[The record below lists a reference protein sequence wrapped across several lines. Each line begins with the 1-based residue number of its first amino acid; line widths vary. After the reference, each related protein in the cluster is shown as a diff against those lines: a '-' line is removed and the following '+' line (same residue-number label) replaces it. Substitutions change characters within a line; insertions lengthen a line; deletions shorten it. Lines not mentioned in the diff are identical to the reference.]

1 MAYEGISHARSHRVP
16 FAGLGR
22 APGYMGNYGASG
34 FDGLSGAS
42 NTAAAI
48 TAGAQTIATITDVA
62 SGGPQ
67 KRERESRR
75 NLEIARLQAQA
86 ASGNA
91 QAQIEVARLQAEAAV
106 AAARVAGQSRGMS
119 KTAII
124 AIAGVAG
131 VALLGG
137 IGYMLLKK

>member
-1 MAYEGISHARSHRVP
+1 MAYEGITHARSHRVP

-34 FDGLSGAS
+34 FDGLSGPSTVA
-42 NTAAAI
+42 
-48 TAGAQTIATITDVA
+48 ATITDVA

-75 NLEIARLQAQA
+75 NLEIARLQAQGA
-86 ASGNA
+86 AGNA

-119 KTAII
+119 KTTII

>member
-22 APGYMGNYGASG
+22 APGYMGNYCGDGMSG
-34 FDGLSGAS
+34 PS
-42 NTAAAI
+42 NVTAAI

-75 NLEIARLQAQA
+75 NLEIARLQAQGA
-86 ASGNA
+86 AGNA
-91 QAQIEVARLQAEAAV
+91 QAQVEVARLQAEAAV
-106 AAARVAGQSRGMS
+106 AAARAAGQGGMS
-119 KTAII
+119 KTTMI

-137 IGYMLLKK
+137 LGYMLLKK